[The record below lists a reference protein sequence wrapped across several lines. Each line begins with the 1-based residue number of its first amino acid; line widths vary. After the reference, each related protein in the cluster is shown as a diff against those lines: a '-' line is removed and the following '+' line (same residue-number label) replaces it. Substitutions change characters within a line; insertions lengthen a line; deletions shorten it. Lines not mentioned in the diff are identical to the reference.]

1 MNPFEI
7 RAELLKLA
15 QEHVEAQYKANVEFA
30 TKAYELMVA
39 QGKNIADIT
48 FPTPYTFED
57 VMEKAKEMY
66 SFVDGKC
73 SKWTFYQ
80 Y

>member
-30 TKAYELMVA
+30 TKSYEMLVA
-39 QGKNIADIT
+39 QGKSIADVIL
-48 FPTPYTFED
+48 PMPYTFED
-57 VMEKAKEMY
+57 VMAKAKEMY
-66 SFVDGKC
+66 SFVDGKG
-73 SKWTFYQ
+73 SK
-80 Y
+80 